1 MSATALS
8 SNEEAEARQ
17 FWRFILILCV
27 VYAVLLLCTQYLDNL
42 WIERERARFFDLG

>member
-8 SNEEAEARQ
+8 SNEEARQ

-27 VYAVLLLCTQYLDNL
+27 VYAVLLLCIQYLGNL